1 MRDRRVAVVTDSTSD
16 IPPQLARSRGITI
29 VPLTLNF
36 EGRSLLDGVDI
47 KPTEFYR
54 KLPNAT
60 THPTTSQPA
69 AGQFAEA
76 YSSLL
81 QDHDEVVSI
90 HISQKL
96 SGTYG
101 SAVQGAE
108 MTDSARVTVVDSELV
123 SMSLGLVT
131 LAAAQLAADGMSG
144 GAIGD
149 KVAAMRGDVQTY
161 FSVATLEF
169 LRRGGRIGRA
179 SALVGSVLQVKPV
192 LCIRD
197 GLVTPLERVRT
208 FDRALNRIVE
218 LAREVDRGH
227 GLTVIVGHADS
238 EADAER
244 VARELEPLAETLV
257 IHPLGP
263 VVGAH
268 AGPGVVGLG
277 CYPAE
282 VLPLGIKPTL
292 KSAASAP
299 TKA

>member
-1 MRDRRVAVVTDSTSD
+1 MTVSEVAIVTDSTAD
-16 IPPQLARSRGITI
+16 LPAQLVKARGITI

-47 KPTEFYR
+47 RPSEFYR

-60 THPTTSQPA
+60 THPTTSQPS
-69 AGQFAEA
+69 AGRFAETYA
-76 YSSLL
+76 QLL
-81 QDHDEVVSI
+81 ADHADVVSI
-90 HISQKL
+90 HISEKL
-96 SGTYG
+96 SGTYA
-101 SAVQGAE
+101 SAVQGAQ
-108 MTDSARVTVVDSELV
+108 MTDPKRVHVIDSQLV

-131 LAAAQLAADGMSG
+131 LAATEMAARGASAETVTEKVTGM
-144 GAIGD
+144 
-149 KVAAMRGDVQTY
+149 RELVQTY

-179 SALVGSVLQVKPV
+179 SALLGSVLQVKPV

-218 LAREVDRGH
+218 LTREVDRGK
-227 GLTVIVGHADS
+227 GLCVIVGHGDA

-244 VARELEPLAETLV
+244 VARELEPVAETLM
-257 IHPLGP
+257 IQPLGP

-268 AGPGVVGLG
+268 AGPGVVGVG
-277 CYPAE
+277 CYPADL
-282 VLPLGIKPTL
+282 LPLGIKLAVP
-292 KSAASAP
+292 ASSVRS
-299 TKA
+299 T

>member
-1 MRDRRVAVVTDSTSD
+1 MTVAVVTDSTADLPTS
-16 IPPQLARSRGITI
+16 LTRSRSITV

-36 EGRSLLDGVDI
+36 EARSFLDGVDI
-47 KPTEFYR
+47 RPSEFYR

-60 THPTTSQPA
+60 THPTTSQPS
-69 AGQFAEA
+69 AGRFAETYA
-76 YSSLL
+76 QLL
-81 QDHDEVVSI
+81 ANHSDVVSI
-90 HISQKL
+90 HISEKL
-96 SGTYG
+96 SGTYS

-108 MTDSARVTVVDSELV
+108 MTDPKRVHVVDSQLV
-123 SMSLGLVT
+123 SMSLGLIT
-131 LAAAQLAADGMSG
+131 LAASELVAR
-144 GAIGD
+144 GAEAGAVVD
-149 KVAAMRGDVQTY
+149 RVMEMRGRVQTY

-179 SALVGSVLQVKPV
+179 SAMLGSVLQVKPV

-218 LAREVDRGH
+218 LSREVDDGK
-227 GLTVIVGHADS
+227 GLCVIVGHADA

-244 VARELEPLAETLV
+244 VARELEPHCDTLM
-257 IHPLGP
+257 IQPLGP

-268 AGPGVVGLG
+268 AGPGVVGVG

-282 VLPLGIKPTL
+282 LLPLGIK
-292 KSAASAP
+292 SFASAR
-299 TKA
+299 TSA

>member
-1 MRDRRVAVVTDSTSD
+1 MKVAVVTDSTSD
-16 IPPQLARSRGITI
+16 IPPQLARSRGITV

-47 KPTEFYR
+47 RPSEFYR

-60 THPTTSQPA
+60 THPTTSQPS

-76 YSSLL
+76 YANLL
-81 QDHDEVVSI
+81 NDHDEIVSI
-90 HISQKL
+90 HISEKL
-96 SGTYG
+96 SGTYA

-108 MTDSARVTVVDSELV
+108 MTDTARVKVIDSELV

-131 LAAAQLAADGMSG
+131 LAAAHLAAQGQDARTISE
-144 GAIGD
+144 
-149 KVAAMRGDVQTY
+149 KVVSMRREVQTY

-218 LAREVDRGH
+218 LARELDHGH
-227 GLTVIVGHADS
+227 GLAVIVGHADS

-244 VARELEPLAETLV
+244 VARELEPVSETLLV
-257 IHPLGP
+257 HPLGP

-277 CYPAE
+277 VYPAE
-282 VLPLGIKPTL
+282 LMPLGLKPSL
-292 KSAASAP
+292 KSASSAP
-299 TKA
+299 TKG